1 METHEILHD
10 AGSRRDFFRAS
21 GVSLAGGSAMFIAA
35 CGSGKKS
42 SSDGPSARVPTA
54 GGGDVAIL
62 NSALDLENMA
72 IFVYTGGV
80 RLLRG
85 DALKAG
91 KTFLGH
97 EKAHAQSISR
107 AIRSMGGTPNKPRAA
122 YDIGRPSSQLD
133 VLKLAEKIENVAVA
147 AYIDAI
153 PKLGDSKLRATAAA
167 IATTEAE
174 HIAVLSKALGHRA
187 VPTAFVT
194 GSRAA

>member
-10 AGSRRDFFRAS
+10 AGSRRAFFRAS
-21 GVSLAGGSAMFIAA
+21 GVSLLGGSAVFLAA
-35 CGSGKKS
+35 CGSSKTT
-42 SSDGPSARVPTA
+42 PSGGASA
-54 GGGDVAIL
+54 GGTADADVAIL

-72 IFVYTGGV
+72 IFVYTNGA

-97 EKAHAQSISR
+97 EKAHAQGISR
-107 AIRSMGGTPNKPRAA
+107 AIQDLGGTPNKPKAA
-122 YDIGRPSSQLD
+122 YDVSKPSNQIET
-133 VLKLAEKIENVAVA
+133 LKLAEKIENVAVA

-153 PKLGDSKLRATAAA
+153 PKLSDPKLRATAAA

-174 HIAVLSKALGHRA
+174 HIAVLRKALGHRA
-187 VPTAFVT
+187 IPTAFVT

>member
-10 AGSRRDFFRAS
+10 AGSRRAFFRAS
-21 GVSLAGGSAMFIAA
+21 GVSLLGGSAVFIAA
-35 CGSGKKS
+35 CGSGKKTS
-42 SSDGPSARVPTA
+42 SGSAAGRGTA
-54 GGGDVAIL
+54 EGDIAIL

-72 IFVYTGGV
+72 IFVYTNGA

-85 DALKAG
+85 EALKAG
-91 KTFLGH
+91 KSFLSH
-97 EKAHAQSISR
+97 EKAHAQGISR
-107 AIRSMGGTPNKPRAA
+107 AIQGLGGTPNKPKAA
-122 YDIGRPSSQLD
+122 YDVSKPSNQLE
-133 VLKLAEKIENVAVA
+133 VLELAEKIENVAVA

-153 PKLGDSKLRATAAA
+153 PKLGDPKLRATAAA

-174 HIAVLSKALGHRA
+174 HIAVLRKALGHRA

>member
-10 AGSRRDFFRAS
+10 AGSRRAFFRAS
-21 GVSLAGGSAMFIAA
+21 GVSLVGGSAVFLAA
-35 CGSGKKS
+35 CGSGKKTS
-42 SSDGPSARVPTA
+42 SGSAAA
-54 GGGDVAIL
+54 GGTADGDIAIL

-72 IFVYTGGV
+72 IFVYTSGA

-85 DALKAG
+85 DALKVA

-97 EKAHAQSISR
+97 EKAHAQGIAR
-107 AIRSMGGTPNKPRAA
+107 AIRSQGGTPNRPKVA
-122 YDIGRPSSQLD
+122 YDVGKPASQHE

-147 AYIDAI
+147 AYVDAI

-174 HIAVLSKALGHRA
+174 HIAVLRSALGHPA

-194 GSRAA
+194 GTRAA